1 MRRMPAPTAADIAT
15 ANTAGEPLIT
25 GSVCH
30 TRVLLE
36 SLPADVQ
43 AAALQA
49 LLNRSVKTV
58 DIVRVLE
65 SHGLAVRAEN
75 LGRHRRR
82 LQGGANACKCPVPLK
97 ENETP

>member
-1 MRRMPAPTAADIAT
+1 MPAPTAADIAA
-15 ANTAGEPLIT
+15 ANATGEPLLT
-25 GSVCH
+25 QGVCH

-36 SLPADVQ
+36 SLPAPAQ

-49 LLNRSVKTV
+49 LLTPPVKTV

-65 SHGLAVRAEN
+65 SHGLPVRAEN

-82 LQGGANACKCPVPLK
+82 LQGGANACKCPVPLR
-97 ENETP
+97 ETDAS